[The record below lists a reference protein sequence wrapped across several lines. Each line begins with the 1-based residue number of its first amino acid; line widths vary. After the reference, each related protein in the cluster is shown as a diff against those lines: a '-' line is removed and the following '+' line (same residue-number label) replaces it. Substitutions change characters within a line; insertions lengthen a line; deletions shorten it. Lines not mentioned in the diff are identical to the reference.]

1 MGNKAV
7 SKEARRAAREAATAA
22 QQEVIQR
29 TKANVEDLA
38 AFFDARERAE
48 AVDEWLAERQQAL
61 AEQAARR
68 RAAQRLGCGTAL
80 RAMRDRGETL
90 REIARMAGIS
100 EKAVR
105 ELIRESESPE
115 PAPAPASGPVGAGA
129 AALPAPVSDPV
140 GRNDV
145 NAENVQADGRSW
157 EPVPAR
163 A

>member
-7 SKEARRAAREAATAA
+7 SKEARRAARDAATAA

-68 RAAQRLGCGTAL
+68 LQCGTAL

-115 PAPAPASGPVGAGA
+115 PAPAAAAGPVGAGV
-129 AALPAPVSDPV
+129 AALPAPFSDPV

-145 NAENVQADGRSW
+145 SAENVQADGRSW

>member
-7 SKEARRAAREAATAA
+7 SKQARRAARQAATAA
-22 QQEVIQR
+22 QEEVIRR

-38 AFFDARERAE
+38 AFFDARERCE
-48 AVDEWLAERQQAL
+48 AVDAWLAERQQAV
-61 AEQAARR
+61 AEQAAQRR
-68 RAAQRLGCGTAL
+68 SVQRRQCGSAL

-105 ELIRESESPE
+105 ELIRAAESTEPDDAGSPAAAAGQATPDADASSQAE
-115 PAPAPASGPVGAGA
+115 REEVSGPSGQRDGRAW
-129 AALPAPVSDPV
+129 DPV
-140 GRNDV
+140 
-145 NAENVQADGRSW
+145 
-157 EPVPAR
+157 PVR

>member
-7 SKEARRAAREAATAA
+7 SKEARRAAREAATAS

-68 RAAQRLGCGTAL
+68 RAAQRLQCGTAL

-115 PAPAPASGPVGAGA
+115 PAPAPAAGPVGAGA
-129 AALPAPVSDPV
+129 AALLAPVSDPV

-145 NAENVQADGRSW
+145 SAGNVQADGRSW

>member
-1 MGNKAV
+1 
-7 SKEARRAAREAATAA
+7 
-22 QQEVIQR
+22 
-29 TKANVEDLA
+29 
-38 AFFDARERAE
+38 
-48 AVDEWLAERQQAL
+48 
-61 AEQAARR
+61 
-68 RAAQRLGCGTAL
+68 
-80 RAMRDRGETL
+80 MRDRGETL

-115 PAPAPASGPVGAGA
+115 PAPAPAAGPVGAGA

-145 NAENVQADGRSW
+145 SAENVQADGRSW